1 MRIRIL
7 GPLEVHD
14 GVEWR
19 RLGAAKW
26 RSLLATLTVNTGHPV
41 SIERLIDELW
51 DDQPPRGA
59 VNQIHGYVMRLRRA
73 LGDTDSQLLRTRSPG
88 YELAAQPGDIDLD
101 RFHDLAQQGAMA
113 LAEGDSDRAATLLAE
128 ALELWRGPAFADV
141 SATTWLQSEVD
152 RLEEERLGVLESRV
166 EADLLRGRH
175 DELVPELRSLLDEH
189 PLRERLWGQLMLAL
203 YRAGRQADALH
214 AYQQLYRTLHA
225 ELGIEP
231 GKPLRDLQLR
241 ILTSDPDLDHVVP
254 VPPSEPERSAG
265 EPPPTP
271 GRSLPLPRQLPADIA
286 DFTGRAHALA
296 DLDALLA
303 GTSPPGRP
311 SRKRSAVLI
320 CAIAGSGGVGK
331 TTLAIHWAHRV
342 AVRFPDGQLYVNL
355 RGYAHGAPLEPADV
369 LPRFLRSLGVDAE
382 AIPVDVEE
390 AAGLYRSLLAD
401 KRVLV
406 VLDNATSPEQV
417 RPLLPAS
424 PHCAVVVTSRST
436 LAGLVAVDGAHS
448 LDIGRLPTADAV
460 VLLGHVLGSERTS
473 REPDAT
479 ADLAELCAG
488 LPLALRVAAANL
500 AANPHREIA
509 DLVSEL
515 RKDNRLDHLQIDGD
529 LQSAV
534 RTLFDFSYVKLGA
547 QERACFRLLGVV
559 PGGDFTA
566 DAVAALLD
574 TTRQEAARLLDHLV
588 DVHLIERRSADRF
601 AFHDLMRHYATE
613 RVEQETSEPE
623 RDDAVARL
631 LDWYVGQAYA
641 CVELLNP
648 LFLRLP
654 ETERTAGHPAN
665 RSATRT
671 PTHPITGPRNRSGAL
686 AWLDA
691 ERANLVAAAQLSS
704 ERADDRHA
712 WLLSDALR
720 CYFHLGSQHADWL
733 AVARLGSLAAA
744 ANGDLHCQVAA
755 QLSLAQVTYHMGNHP
770 VAQAE
775 SDRALELS
783 QRAGWTEAEIFALN
797 LLGVSHLQIGQ
808 VPPAVDRWERAL
820 AMARSLGRD
829 GLTYLGNL
837 AIAYTRTG
845 QLDQA
850 IDRHGQVLALLA
862 GSGADDGPDAGT
874 TYTDLGEVHRLRGNV
889 DLAREHLQ
897 RALDIHERNGSRF
910 GVFATSFSLAELDLD
925 LDRPA
930 DAARHIA
937 VCARTWRATGDTQM
951 ALDLHLLLGDAH
963 LHTGRNT
970 DALREY
976 ESAAELT
983 RESGYHYERVMVLIG
998 IAATQARLGRAAEA
1012 IHTAEAAA
1020 CDAEAS
1026 GYRLHEARARTVL
1039 AEAYLSSG
1047 QLARARRAAEAAL
1060 TLHHATGH
1068 HLGETRTARLVAS
1081 IESAD
1086 EPGSPDG
1093 ND

>member
-14 GVEWR
+14 GAEWR

-26 RSLLATLTVNTGHPV
+26 RSLLATLIVNTGRPV

-51 DDQPPRGA
+51 DGQPPRGA

-88 YELAAQPGDIDLD
+88 YELAVQPGDLDLD

-113 LAEGDSDRAATLLAE
+113 LAEGDADCAATLLAE

-141 SATTWLQSEVD
+141 RATTWLQSEVD

-175 DELVPELRSLLDEH
+175 DELVPELRSLLDEN

-231 GKPLRDLQLR
+231 GKPVRDLQLR
-241 ILTSDPDLDHVVP
+241 ILTSEPKLDLEVP
-254 VPPSEPERSAG
+254 TPPSEPDRRVREAASSSRRA
-265 EPPPTP
+265 
-271 GRSLPLPRQLPADIA
+271 LPLPRQLPADIA
-286 DFTGRAHALA
+286 DFTGRAKALTE
-296 DLDALLA
+296 LDALLSGSGPA
-303 GTSPPGRP
+303 GRP
-311 SRKRSAVLI
+311 SPKRNAVAI
-320 CAIAGSGGVGK
+320 CAITGSGGVGK

-342 AVRFPDGQLYVNL
+342 ADRFPDGQLYVNL
-355 RGYAHGAPLEPADV
+355 RGYAHGAPLEPSDV
-369 LPRFLRSLGVDAE
+369 LPRFLRSLVVDAE
-382 AIPVDVEE
+382 SIPVDVEE

-401 KRVLV
+401 KQILV
-406 VLDNATSPEQV
+406 VLDNVTSPEQV

-424 PHCAVVVTSRST
+424 PRCAVVVTSRST
-436 LAGLVAVDGAHS
+436 LAGLVAVDGAQS

-460 VLLGHVLGSERTS
+460 VLLSHVLGTERTS
-473 REPDAT
+473 REPEAT
-479 ADLAELCAG
+479 TDLAELCAG

-509 DLVSEL
+509 DLVCEL

-534 RTLFDFSYVKLGA
+534 RTLFDFSYVKLDA
-547 QERACFRLLGVV
+547 PDQARFRLLGVM
-559 PGGDFTA
+559 PGADFTA
-566 DAVAALLD
+566 DSVAALLGVP
-574 TTRQEAARLLDHLV
+574 RQEAVRFLHPLV
-588 DVHLIERRSADRF
+588 DGHLIERRAAHRF
-601 AFHDLMRHYATE
+601 AFHDLMRHYASE
-613 RVEQETSEPE
+613 RAAQETTEAE
-623 RDDAVARL
+623 RNDAMARL
-631 LDWYVGQAYA
+631 LDWYVGHAYA
-641 CVELLNP
+641 CVELVNP
-648 LFLRLP
+648 GFLRLP
-654 ETERTAGHPAN
+654 ATHRSSVHAADAPAP
-665 RSATRT
+665 ATP
-671 PTHPITGPRNRSGAL
+671 PTHPTTGPADRSDAL

-691 ERANLVAAAQLSS
+691 ERANLVAAAQVSA
-704 ERADDRHA
+704 ERPDDRHT

-720 CYFHLGSQHADWL
+720 CYLHLGSQHADWL
-733 AVARLGSLAAA
+733 AVARLGSRAAA
-744 ANGDLHCQVAA
+744 AHADLYGQVAA

-770 VAQAE
+770 AAQAE
-775 SDRALELS
+775 SERALALS
-783 QRAGWTEAEIFALN
+783 QQAGWTEAEIFALN

-808 VPPAVDRWERAL
+808 VAPAVERWERAL
-820 AMARSLGRD
+820 AMARSLGHD

-845 QLDQA
+845 QLEQA
-850 IDRHGQVLALLA
+850 IDRHHEVLALLA
-862 GSGADDGPDAGT
+862 RSAANDGPDAGT
-874 TYTDLGEVHRLRGNV
+874 TYTDLGEAHRLRGNV
-889 DLAREHLQ
+889 DLAREQLR
-897 RALDIHERNGSRF
+897 RALDIHQRHGSQF
-910 GVFATSFSLAELDLD
+910 GIFATSFSLAQLDLD
-925 LDRPA
+925 VDRPA

-937 VCARTWRATGDTQM
+937 VCARTCRATGDTQM

-963 LHTGRNT
+963 LYAGRNT

-983 RESGYHYERVMVLIG
+983 RQSGYHYERVMVRIG
-998 IAATQARLGRAAEA
+998 IAATQVRLGRSAEA
-1012 IHTAEAAA
+1012 IRTAESAAT
-1020 CDAEAS
+1020 DAEAS

-1039 AEAYLSSG
+1039 AQAYLSTG
-1047 QLARARRAAEAAL
+1047 ALAPARQAAEAAL
-1060 TLHHATGH
+1060 ALHHATGH
-1068 HLGETRTARLVAS
+1068 HLGETRTARLLVS
-1081 IESAD
+1081 IEDA
-1086 EPGSPDG
+1086 EGSTR
-1093 ND
+1093 